1 MTSGSLCVLQSTF
14 ILCYS
19 QPAFRPP
26 FGCLLNILF
35 ASSEFKYS
43 SRGQGTT
50 YRDYYLALSQSLP
63 VDRHNKAKIFPL
75 DMSAMTSGN
84 NKHMLAEASSGS
96 LQESEQLEPR
106 SEELR
111 TLESGRIVCQTER
124 GGRRTV
130 CHTEGNGG
138 RTILV
143 CTEGEGR

>member
-26 FGCLLNILF
+26 FGCLLHILF

-75 DMSAMTSGN
+75 DVGDDFRQQQAHVSRGLIRITAGKRAIGAAQRRAENSGVWTNCLPDRTRRQTNGLPYRRQRWTN
-84 NKHMLAEASSGS
+84 N
-96 LQESEQLEPR
+96 
-106 SEELR
+106 
-111 TLESGRIVCQTER
+111 
-124 GGRRTV
+124 
-130 CHTEGNGG
+130 
-138 RTILV
+138 LV
-143 CTEGEGR
+143 CKEGEGR